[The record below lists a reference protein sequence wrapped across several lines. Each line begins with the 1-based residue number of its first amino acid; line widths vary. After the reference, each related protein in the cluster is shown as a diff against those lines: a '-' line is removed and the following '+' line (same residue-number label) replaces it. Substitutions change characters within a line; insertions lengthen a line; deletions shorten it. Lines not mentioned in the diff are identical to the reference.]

1 MNSALEA
8 YFFSF
13 FHLFSFMRTQ
23 KTIVG
28 ALALS
33 LTIGAAQAQTEAGK
47 LLVSGQVNYY
57 NSEGE
62 STSAN
67 PSGSVANVQQDSKQF
82 SFNFAPQVGF
92 FVADNLALGI
102 RGSVG
107 SGKTIETRNDNGSPS
122 TYHRNDRTK
131 GVTIGPFV
139 RYYKML
145 GEKIAFYGQLAGGYQ
160 RQTQNNSSYYSGI
173 SNEEYYSSEAKS
185 TGSFATLSP
194 GFIFFPTP
202 KLGLELTVGGLSY
215 TTSESE
221 STFQSNQS
229 YQTNYEGSSS
239 SFGANFGLQY
249 LAVGASFHLG
259 N

>member
-1 MNSALEA
+1 MSIKK
-8 YFFSF
+8 S
-13 FHLFSFMRTQ
+13 
-23 KTIVG
+23 V
-28 ALALS
+28 LS
-33 LTIGAAQAQTEAGK
+33 VLLLGTAIGTAQAQTEAGK

-57 NSEGE
+57 QSKGE
-62 STSAN
+62 STSTN
-67 PSGSVANVQQDSKQF
+67 PSGSVANAQQDSKQS
-82 SFNFAPQVGF
+82 SFNFAPQIGF

-107 SGKTIETRNDNGSPS
+107 SGKTIETRNDNGSPD
-122 TYHRNDRTK
+122 TYHRNDRIK
-131 GVTIGPFV
+131 GVTIGPFM

-173 SNEEYYSSEAKS
+173 NNEEYYSSEAKS
-185 TGSFATLSP
+185 TGGFATLSP
-194 GFIFFPTP
+194 GFVFFPTP
-202 KLGLELTVGGLSY
+202 KVGLELTVGSLSY
-215 TTSESE
+215 TASKSE

-229 YQTNYEGSSS
+229 YQTSYEGNSS

-259 N
+259 K